1 MECEFD
7 PQSLLNDPDSWQ
19 EQALHTFRYQY
30 ENNSLYRA
38 YVQLVKGTHFSP
50 EQLRFVHEIPFLPI
64 SFFKT
69 HSIKTGQW
77 ETSLVFESSG
87 TTGMQVSRHE
97 LPHPFGYE
105 KSFLQAFQLFYGNPN
120 DWCIIGLLPAYL
132 ERQHSSLVYMVN
144 HLIQLSNHPQSGFY
158 LNNFED
164 LHQVLQQ
171 NEKAGVKTW
180 LIGVTFALTDFA
192 TAYPMELH
200 HTVVVETGGM
210 KGRKRE
216 LTRAEIHQLLQSQ
229 WKLSQV
235 EAEYGMTELCSQ
247 AYARH
252 NGRFMTPPWMKVLLR
267 PEDDPLFTHPVG
279 TTTTGVIN
287 VMDLANVHSCSF
299 IATDDRGECHAD
311 GSFSVLGRV
320 DHSDIRGCALLYI
333 N

>member
-7 PQSLLNDPDSWQ
+7 PQRLLNNPDSWQ
-19 EQALHTFRYQY
+19 EQALRTFRFQYQY
-30 ENNSLYRA
+30 NSLYRS
-38 YVQLVKGTHFSP
+38 YVQLVKGIHFSP
-50 EQLRFVHEIPFLPI
+50 DQILQVHDIPFLPI

-69 HSIKTGQW
+69 HAVKTGEW
-77 ETSLVFESSG
+77 ETALVFESSG

-97 LPHPFGYE
+97 LPNPITYE
-105 KSFLQAFQLFYGNPN
+105 DSFLQAFQLFYGNPA

-144 HLIQLSNHPQSGFY
+144 HLIQHSKHTNSGFY
-158 LNNFED
+158 LHNFDE
-164 LHQVLQQ
+164 LHQVLLQ
-171 NEKAGVKTW
+171 NERNGVKTW

-192 TAYPMELH
+192 AAYPIELR

-216 LTRAEIHQLLQSQ
+216 LTRAEIHQLLQAQ
-229 WKLSQV
+229 WNLNQV

-247 AYARH
+247 AYARQE
-252 NGRFMTPPWMKVLLR
+252 GRFVAPPWMKVLLR
-267 PEDDPLFTHPVG
+267 PEDDPLYTYPFQTNTSG
-279 TTTTGVIN
+279 IIN
-287 VMDLANVHSCSF
+287 VIDLANVYSCSF
-299 IATDDRGECHAD
+299 IATDDRGECYAD

-320 DHSDIRGCALLYI
+320 DHSDIRGCSLLYT